1 MATAKNGGTIK
12 MLPEYDFCKEC
23 FRKYDIEL
31 SEDIYRKLD
40 LYADF
45 LVEYNKNVNLTAIT
59 EPVEILYK
67 HFIDSV
73 LIEKYAEI
81 PENAS
86 LIDVGTG
93 AGFPSVPLKL
103 FRPDIKITLL
113 DSLNKRI
120 IFLQILCEKLGIEA
134 EFIHDRAEIVGKR
147 SDYREKFDISC
158 ARAVANMSV
167 LSEICLPFV
176 RVGGMFVAMKG
187 LTENISDGN
196 NAIQLTGGKITDE
209 FIYDVA
215 GDNRKIV
222 TVKKISHTPTK
233 YPRNSGQ
240 IKKKSL

>member
-1 MATAKNGGTIK
+1 
-12 MLPEYDFCKEC
+12 MLPEYDFCKKC
-23 FRKYDIEL
+23 FRQYDIEL
-31 SEDIYRKLD
+31 SEDIYIKLD

-59 EPVEILYK
+59 EPIEILHK

-73 LIEKYAEI
+73 LIEKYADI

-86 LIDVGTG
+86 LIDIGTG

-103 FRPDIKITLL
+103 FRPDIKLTLL
-113 DSLNKRI
+113 DSLKKRI
-120 IFLQILCEKLGIEA
+120 TFLQILCKKLDIEA
-134 EFIHDRAEIVGKR
+134 EFIHDRAEVIGKN
-147 SDYREKFDISC
+147 SEYRENFDISC

-176 RVGGMFVAMKG
+176 HTGGIFVAMKG
-187 LTENISDGN
+187 LSENIFDGY
-196 NAIQLTGGKITDE
+196 NAIQLSGGKITDE

-222 TVKKISHTPTK
+222 IVKKISHTPTK

>member
-1 MATAKNGGTIK
+1 
-12 MLPEYDFCKEC
+12 MLPEYAFCKEC

-31 SEDIYRKLD
+31 TEDIYKKLD

-59 EPVEILYK
+59 EPIEILHK

-73 LIEKYAEI
+73 LIDKYAEI

-120 IFLQILCEKLGIEA
+120 TFLQLLCEKLGIEA
-134 EFIHDRAEIVGKR
+134 EFIHDRAEISGKK
-147 SDYREKFDISC
+147 SEYREKFDISC

-167 LSEICLPFV
+167 LSEICIPFV
-176 RVGGMFVAMKG
+176 KTGGKFVAMKG
-187 LTENISDGN
+187 LSENISEGN
-196 NAIQLTGGKITDE
+196 NAINLSGGKITDE

-222 TVKKISHTPTK
+222 IVKKISHTPTK
-233 YPRNSGQ
+233 YPRNSSQ